1 MALLAPTLTAR
12 RPGAGKERTMSEVQQ
27 SVRYSI
33 TVPLYNEC
41 ENIMPLYG
49 RLKEMMD
56 ALPAACE
63 CVFVDDGST
72 DHSLELLQQISMVD
86 SRITVVAMP
95 QNAGKSQALSA
106 GFSAARGE
114 FIVTMDG
121 DLQHDPADI
130 PRFVEKL
137 EQGFDIVC
145 GCRTNRAEG
154 LLQRLSNWCA
164 NRALGK
170 LTGINIHDWG
180 GGFKAYRRAL
190 LSNVP
195 IYGELQRLIPV
206 LALRRGAKV
215 CEIPIT
221 IAPREHGVS
230 KYGII
235 RKLPV
240 FFDLITVRFLLRY
253 LARPLHFFGTAGAL
267 AFFAG
272 GVLGMWLLVDRVV
285 YGVHVMGEHG
295 PLLIF
300 AAVLLVAGI
309 QLLALGLLAEMHVR
323 YYYES
328 RSRIAPN
335 DGASIIRAEGQS
347 QNKVPEL

>member
-1 MALLAPTLTAR
+1 
-12 RPGAGKERTMSEVQQ
+12 MSEVQQ

-106 GFSAARGE
+106 AFSAARGE

-145 GCRTNRAEG
+145 GCRTNRGEG
-154 LLQRLSNWCA
+154 LLQRLSNRCA
-164 NRALGK
+164 NWALGK

-206 LALRRGAKV
+206 LALRRGARV

-221 IAPREHGVS
+221 IATRQHGVS
-230 KYGII
+230 KYGVV

-240 FFDLITVRFLLRY
+240 IFDLITVRFLLGY
-253 LARPLHFFGTAGAL
+253 LSRPLHLFGAAGFL
-267 AFFAG
+267 GVFAG
-272 GVLGMWLLVDRVV
+272 SVLGFWLLVLRVA
-285 YGVHVMGEHG
+285 YGVHVMAEHG
-295 PLLIF
+295 PLVIF
-300 AAVLLVAGI
+300 AAVLIVSGM
-309 QLLALGLLAEMHVR
+309 QLLALGLLGEMMVR
-323 YYYES
+323 YHYEDRN
-328 RSRIAPN
+328 RSLLNERPYTICA
-335 DGASIIRAEGQS
+335 QS
-347 QNKVPEL
+347 QVSAKVTGSAEP